1 MDRLMEPAVRDADRT
16 ASSTE
21 AESLR
26 LVELAQCGD
35 ATAFEALLRPRLD
48 GLFRTAW
55 AILGDEADAR
65 DATQDA
71 CLTAWRN
78 LPRLRDPARFDAW
91 LLRVLVNG
99 CRMRL
104 RTRARIREIRMTP
117 EFDRAGPSTDDPA
130 TGSEA
135 ELVARAFDR
144 IGVDARTILVLH
156 HLQHQPVA
164 TIAAV
169 LGVPAGTVKSRLFT
183 ARAAL
188 TQALERERR

>member
-1 MDRLMEPAVRDADRT
+1 MDRLMEPAVREADRIQ
-16 ASSTE
+16 SSTE

-26 LVELAQCGD
+26 LVELAKRGD
-35 ATAFEALLRPRLD
+35 AMAFEALLRPRLD

-65 DATQDA
+65 DASQDA

-104 RTRARIREIRMTP
+104 RARARIREIRMTP
-117 EFDRAGPSTDDPA
+117 DLDRAGPATD
-130 TGSEA
+130 SEA
-135 ELVARAFDR
+135 ESVAHAFDR
-144 IGVDARTILVLH
+144 ISVEARTILVLH
-156 HLQHQPVA
+156 HLQHEPVA
-164 TIAAV
+164 TIATV
-169 LGVPAGTVKSRLFT
+169 LGIPVGTVK
-183 ARAAL
+183 
-188 TQALERERR
+188 